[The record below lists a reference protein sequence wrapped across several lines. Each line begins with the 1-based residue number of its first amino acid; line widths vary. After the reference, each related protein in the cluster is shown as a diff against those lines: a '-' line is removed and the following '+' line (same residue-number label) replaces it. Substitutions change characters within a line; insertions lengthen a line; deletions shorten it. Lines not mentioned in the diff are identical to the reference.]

1 MNKIVGVSLYD
12 NDSITYLNPGNL
24 ELKRNTEVVAQTEKG
39 TEFGRVVIPIIE
51 LENKPKQN
59 YNKILRIAS
68 NQDATQHTNNIK
80 DGKEALKTC
89 KKIAKELNLD
99 MQIIDAHFTFD
110 RSQLVFK
117 FLADG
122 RVDFRELAKELA
134 NKYRT
139 RIELRQIGVR
149 DKAKEVGGC
158 GMCGRKL
165 CCSRFSDDFSAVSI
179 NMAKNQNIALN
190 PNKINGVCGRLL
202 CCLRYEDE
210 IYKENR
216 KSMPKLHSMVD
227 IKGRKGKV
235 IEVDIINKKYRVEL
249 TDGTVIEEDGSN

>member
-12 NDSITYLNPGNL
+12 NDSITYFNPGDF
-24 ELKRNTEVVAQTEKG
+24 ELKRNVEVVVQTEKG
-39 TEFGRVVIPIIE
+39 TEYGSVVIPTIE
-51 LENKPKQN
+51 LEKKPKQN

-68 NQDATQHTNNIK
+68 EKDTTQHSNNLK
-80 DGKEALKTC
+80 DSKEALNSC
-89 KKIAKELNLD
+89 KKIAKELNLN

-149 DKAKEVGGC
+149 DKAKAVGGC
-158 GMCGRKL
+158 GMCGRQL

-216 KSMPKLHSMVD
+216 RCLPKINTTVD
-227 IKGRKGKV
+227 IKGNKGKV
-235 IEVDIINKKYRVEL
+235 IEVDVVNQKYKVEL
-249 TDGTVIEEDGSN
+249 TDGTVIVEDGNN